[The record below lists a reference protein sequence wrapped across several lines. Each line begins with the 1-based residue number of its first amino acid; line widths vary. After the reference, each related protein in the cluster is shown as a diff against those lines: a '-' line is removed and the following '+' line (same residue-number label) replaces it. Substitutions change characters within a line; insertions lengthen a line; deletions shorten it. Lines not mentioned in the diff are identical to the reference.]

1 MDDIFLYFVKLPEGI
16 EEVVMPC
23 IDGYTVYIDPT
34 LSYHQQ
40 LEAYNHALRHIKN
53 HDWEKH
59 DVQKIEHEAHKKT
72 APAAYRSDL
81 DDGL

>member
-40 LEAYNHALRHIKN
+40 IEAYNHALRHIKN

-59 DVQKIEHEAHKKT
+59 DVQKIEYEAHKKM
-72 APAAYRSDL
+72 PRRQPRQIWNE
-81 DDGL
+81 GL